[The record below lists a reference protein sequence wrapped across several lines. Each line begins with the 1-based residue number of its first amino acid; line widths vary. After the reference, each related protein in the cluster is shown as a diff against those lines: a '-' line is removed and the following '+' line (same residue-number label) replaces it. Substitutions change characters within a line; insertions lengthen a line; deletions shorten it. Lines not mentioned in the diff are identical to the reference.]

1 MTSHSPVFIAR
12 TKVSAMLRAA
22 REQDAR
28 IAEMG
33 NRPIYPLVCQAY
45 TNGLEFE
52 DYIGR
57 PQIHRFY
64 TKALAEYCAQ

>member
-1 MTSHSPVFIAR
+1 MTSYSAVFIAR

-52 DYIGR
+52 DNIGR
-57 PQIHRFY
+57 PFVHKHY
-64 TKALAEYCAQ
+64 NKALAEYTAE